1 MKKAIFTLLV
11 LLTFSLSANSDTSE
25 VQIFEP
31 LEEAG
36 SEQAESEQGGVKTLK
51 ISPKSSLSQG
61 LAEEVSLDL
70 RGIDIVEVIKF
81 LSMKGNFNI
90 VTTSDVQGK
99 VTLFLKNVAISDV
112 LDIILLINNLA
123 CEKKDN
129 IITIM
134 TESEY
139 EAIYGRSYSDKRKLK
154 TIVLKYADVEKVLS
168 SLSNIKSDI
177 GKIIPDSAT
186 GMILLIDVP
195 EKIKEMEELA
205 KKLDLPTINRILPV
219 VTEVFELSY
228 AKAVDLEPKISLLLS
243 EGVGSIRMDERT
255 NTIIVTDLPHSLE
268 EIKKTVRAFDAK
280 DRQVLIEAKIVDVVL
295 SDDYYAGID
304 WSAFLSRSKDFLFD
318 GTFPFGS
325 TGASSLAVSIGE
337 LATDDFEFALTL
349 IKSVG
354 DARIVA
360 APHIIVCS
368 GEEAT
373 FMVGTREAYVT
384 STITTGEVV
393 TTTSESVEFI
403 DTGTTL
409 YVTPVINK
417 DGFVKM
423 HIKPEVSSV
432 KEWLETTEGN
442 KIPIVDTSNVETE
455 VLIKDG
461 KTVIIAGL
469 IREAT
474 TKVKRKIP
482 FLGDLPLIGFL
493 FRNISDEKEKR
504 ELIIFL
510 TPYIISG
517 EESLVRTDI
526 AGKKRKPLKPLDSV
540 VSKQRKLDKK

>member
-11 LLTFSLSANSDTSE
+11 LLTFSLSANSDTSK
-25 VQIFEP
+25 VQISEP

-139 EAIYGRSYSDKRKLK
+139 EAIYGEPYKDNRILK
-154 TIVLKYADVEKVLS
+154 VINLKYANVSNLLTV
-168 SLSNIKSDI
+168 LSNIKSDI
-177 GKIIPDSAT
+177 GKIISDST
-186 GMILLIDVP
+186 SGTLLLIDVP
-195 EKIKEMEELA
+195 VKIKEMEELA

-228 AKAVDLEPKISLLLS
+228 AKAVDLKPKISPLLS

-255 NTIIVTDLPHSLE
+255 NTIIVTDLAHSLE

-337 LATDDFEFALTL
+337 LATDDFEVALTL

-360 APHIIVCS
+360 APHITVCS

-384 STITTGEVV
+384 SSITTGEVV
-393 TTTSESVEFI
+393 STTSESVEFI
-403 DTGTTL
+403 DIGTTL

-510 TPYIISG
+510 TPHIISG

-526 AGKKRKPLKPLDSV
+526 VGKKRKPLKSLVPPD
-540 VSKQRKLDKK
+540 SKQRRLKKK

>member
-139 EAIYGRSYSDKRKLK
+139 EAIYGEPYKDNRILK
-154 TIVLKYADVEKVLS
+154 VINLKYANVSNLLTV
-168 SLSNIKSDI
+168 LSNIKSDI
-177 GKIIPDSAT
+177 GKVISDST
-186 GMILLIDVP
+186 SGTLLLIDVP
-195 EKIKEMEELA
+195 VKIKEMEELA

-469 IREAT
+469 IREAI
-474 TKVKRKIP
+474 TKVKRKVP

-493 FRNISDEKEKR
+493 FRNISDEKQKR

-510 TPYIISG
+510 
-517 EESLVRTDI
+517 
-526 AGKKRKPLKPLDSV
+526 
-540 VSKQRKLDKK
+540 